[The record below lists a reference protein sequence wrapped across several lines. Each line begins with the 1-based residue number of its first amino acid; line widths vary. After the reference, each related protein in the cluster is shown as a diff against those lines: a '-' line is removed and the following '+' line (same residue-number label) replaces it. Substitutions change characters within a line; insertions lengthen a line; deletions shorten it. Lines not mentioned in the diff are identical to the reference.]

1 MIWSDEEVG
10 TGKSTHA
17 VDILAFVEAQEI
29 PAHYFETP
37 YQLVPVPG
45 GERLYTL
52 LRETLQHTHKI
63 GIAYVVI
70 QAHQHLAAL
79 VPQGKAL
86 VLNTLRCANQA
97 DALSALRAPNK
108 EADLDEMDDIDDIRD
123 MELALVAQDSG
134 GKGAAA
140 QGGFQADIV
149 TPEFLTE
156 DDDDIDSA
164 LARMLRR
171 SVHAPDGSL
180 PRRRQATAARSRGS
194 RTRARSRALS

>member
-1 MIWSDEEVG
+1 VIWSDEEVA

-37 YQLVPVPG
+37 YQLVPAPG

-52 LRETLQHTHKI
+52 LRETLQHTRKI

-97 DALSALRAPNK
+97 DALSALRAPR
-108 EADLDEMDDIDDIRD
+108 EEEDIDDIDDIRD
-123 MELALVAQDSG
+123 MELALVTQDG

-149 TPEFLTE
+149 TPEFLTD

-164 LARMLRR
+164 LSRMLRR
-171 SVHAPDGSL
+171 SMHAPDGCL
-180 PRRRQATAARSRGS
+180 PRRRPATATRSRGG
-194 RTRARSRALS
+194 RTRMRSRALS

>member
-1 MIWSDEEVG
+1 VIWSDEEVA

-37 YQLVPVPG
+37 YQLVPAPG

-52 LRETLQHTHKI
+52 LRETLQHTRKI

-97 DALSALRAPNK
+97 DALSALRSPR
-108 EADLDEMDDIDDIRD
+108 EEPDIDDIDDIRD
-123 MELALVAQDSG
+123 MELALVAQESSKG
-134 GKGAAA
+134 GTTA

-164 LARMLRR
+164 LAHMLRR
-171 SVHAPDGSL
+171 SMHAADGSL
-180 PRRRQATAARSRGS
+180 PRRRRAMAAHSRGS
-194 RTRARSRALS
+194 RTRVRSRALS

>member
-1 MIWSDEEVG
+1 VIWSDEEVG

-37 YQLVPVPG
+37 YQLVPAPG

-79 VPQGKAL
+79 VPQGQAL

-97 DALSALRAPNK
+97 DALSVLRAPK
-108 EADLDEMDDIDDIRD
+108 QEADLDEMDDIDDIRD
-123 MELALVAQDSG
+123 MELALVAQDSS
-134 GKGAAA
+134 KGAATQA
-140 QGGFQADIV
+140 GFQADIV
-149 TPEFLTE
+149 TPEFLTD
-156 DDDDIDSA
+156 DDDDIDSV

-171 SVHAPDGSL
+171 SMHAPDDCL
-180 PRRRQATAARSRGS
+180 PRRRHATAARSRGS

>member
-1 MIWSDEEVG
+1 VIWSDEEVG

-29 PAHYFETP
+29 PTHYFETP
-37 YQLVPVPG
+37 YQLVPAPG

-79 VPQGKAL
+79 VPQGQAL

-108 EADLDEMDDIDDIRD
+108 EADADGMDDIDDIRD
-123 MELALVAQDSG
+123 MELALVAQDNS

-171 SVHAPDGSL
+171 SVHVPDGSL
-180 PRRRQATAARSRGS
+180 PRRRQASAARARGS
-194 RTRARSRALS
+194 RSRARSRALS

>member
-29 PAHYFETP
+29 PTHYFETP
-37 YQLVPVPG
+37 YQLVPAPG

-79 VPQGKAL
+79 VPQGQAL

-97 DALSALRAPNK
+97 DALSALRAPNR
-108 EADLDEMDDIDDIRD
+108 EADSDEMDDIDDIRD
-123 MELALVAQDSG
+123 MELALVAQDNS
-134 GKGAAA
+134 KSAAT

-171 SVHAPDGSL
+171 SVHAPDGYL
-180 PRRRQATAARSRGS
+180 PRRQHATAARSRGS